1 MKIYSLWL
9 QGYENAPDLIKT
21 CIDQWAKL
29 NPTYTFELLEQSDV
43 EHLLKEFPLKIKD
56 ITSQSLSDITRIA
69 LLNKNGGIWVDATV
83 FPTKPLSDWLDAT
96 VNNTEF
102 FTYQRE
108 GQAEYPKDRP
118 ISAWFLYTK
127 KPSVIIEKLWNET
140 LRYWSVEHYKMI
152 DFENSNYYAD
162 PIGFMG
168 LSQEIPNAPYPYHW
182 FQHIFAYLI
191 KTDIQFAK
199 AWSSC
204 TYKPITKPHQMQY
217 WVREELLNKNA
228 TNVLTEEKIK
238 SIIEDSEMQ
247 KLNWRMRFPLETM
260 GKYSTLPKTGKNGC

>member
-21 CIDQWAKL
+21 CIDQWVKL

-43 EHLLKEFPLKIKD
+43 EHLLKEFPLKIND

-102 FTYQRE
+102 FTYQRA

-118 ISAWFLYTK
+118 ISAWFLYAT
-127 KPSVIIEKLWNET
+127 KPSIIIEKLWNET

-152 DFENSNYYAD
+152 DSENSNYYAD
-162 PIGFMG
+162 PISFMG
-168 LSQEIPNAPYPYHW
+168 LSQEIPSAPYPYHW

-191 KTDIQFAK
+191 KTDVQFAK
-199 AWSSC
+199 AWNSC
-204 TYKPITKPHQMQY
+204 TYKSITKPHQMQY

-228 TNVLTEEKIK
+228 INILTEEKIK

-247 KLNWRMRFPLETM
+247 KLNWRMRFPLKTM
-260 GKYSTLPKTGKNGC
+260 EKYSTSSKTGEDDC